1 MKIRP
6 IRKLL
11 VANRGEIA
19 RRIFRTCRSL
29 GIETVAVFSDADAD
43 MPFVREADEAVRL
56 GPAPS
61 RESYLVVERI
71 LEAATRT
78 GADAIH
84 PGYGFLAENAAF
96 ARAVADAG
104 FVFVGPTPDAID
116 AMGSKKAAK
125 ELVQKHDVPV
135 VPGYDGA
142 DQDPTVLSQKA
153 REVGFPVLLK
163 ASAGGGG
170 KGMKRVDREEQL
182 AEAIESAK
190 REALSAF
197 GDDVLLVEKY
207 VERPRHVEIQIF
219 GDAHGNLVHLFEREC
234 SIQRRHQK
242 ILEESPSPALDETL
256 REKMGQ
262 AAVTVGRA
270 IGYRNAGTVEFIL
283 GQDGSFYFLEVN
295 TRLQVEHPV
304 TEGVTGLDLVA
315 EQIRVAEGHPLSFTQ
330 GDLTMRGAAL
340 EARVY
345 AEDPAGG
352 FLPQSGRLVDWH
364 LPPQEG
370 LRVDGGVE
378 AGDEV
383 GIHYDPMLAKVIT
396 TGRDREE
403 ARRRMVHALRA
414 LSVHGLTTNRDVL
427 ITVLEHPKYVEGEL
441 HTHFIDEH
449 LMESL
454 ASAPSPLDVTLGAL
468 AATLAAHEAR
478 RAYEPLTP
486 SVPTGFRIH
495 RFAPEV
501 VELTHS
507 TGGLE
512 HVLRVEY
519 AHRTRTPG
527 TFDVKVGHAAH
538 VVRLLGTDGAT
549 IRLDVDGHRVSARVV
564 RDAARDGGT
573 AHVHV
578 RGANLTFV
586 ERPRFPE
593 RVVEV
598 PRGGCIAPMP
608 GKIVKVFVNE
618 GDVVEEGRTLLVMEA
633 MKMEHAVKAPQAGK
647 VVRLHVAEGEQV
659 DADALLVLVE

>member
-19 RRIFRTCRSL
+19 RRIFRTCRAL

-61 RESYLVVERI
+61 RESYLVIERI
-71 LEAATRT
+71 LDAAART

-84 PGYGFLAENAAF
+84 PGYGFLAENAGF
-96 ARAVADAG
+96 ARAVAEAG

-125 ELVQKHDVPV
+125 ELVQKHGVPV

-142 DQDPTVLSQKA
+142 DQDPKVLSQKA
-153 REVGFPVLLK
+153 RAVGFPVLLK

-190 REALSAF
+190 REALSSF

-219 GDAHGNLVHLFEREC
+219 GDAHGNVVHLFEREC

-242 ILEESPSPALDETL
+242 ILEESPSPALDAAL

-262 AAVTVGRA
+262 AAVAVGKA

-315 EQIRVAEGHPLSFTQ
+315 EQIRVAEGHPLSFAQ
-330 GDLTMRGAAL
+330 SDLTMRGAAL

-352 FLPQSGRLVDWH
+352 FLPQSGRVVDWH

-414 LSVHGLTTNRDVL
+414 LSVHGLTTNRDFLV
-427 ITVLEHPKYVEGEL
+427 TVLEHPKYVEGDL

-449 LMESL
+449 LMGSL
-454 ASAPSPLDVTLGAL
+454 ASAPSPLDVTFGAL
-468 AATLAAHEAR
+468 AATFFAHEAR
-478 RAYEPLTP
+478 RATEPLTP

-495 RFAPEV
+495 RFVPEV
-501 VELTHS
+501 VELAHAAA
-507 TGGLE
+507 GIE

-538 VVRLLGTDGAT
+538 VVRVLATEGAT

-564 RDAARDGGT
+564 CEGT
-573 AHVHV
+573 TSYVHV
-578 RGANLTFV
+578 RGVNLALV

-598 PRGGCIAPMP
+598 PRGGCVAPMP
-608 GKIVKVFVNE
+608 GKIVKVFVDE
-618 GDVVEEGRTLLVMEA
+618 GDAVEEGQTLLVMEA

-647 VVRLHVAEGEQV
+647 VARLHVAEGEQV